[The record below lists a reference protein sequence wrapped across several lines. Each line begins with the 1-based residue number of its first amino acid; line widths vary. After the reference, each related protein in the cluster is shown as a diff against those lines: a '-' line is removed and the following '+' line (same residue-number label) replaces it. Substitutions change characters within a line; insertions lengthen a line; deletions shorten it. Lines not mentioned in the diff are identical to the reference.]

1 MELDDVFADVDTPD
15 GSSDDDT
22 PERVVSTSLTINI
35 LTPCKKKGSNF
46 FCFHFLGGSAA
57 AARSAHPP

>member
-22 PERVVSTSLTINI
+22 PERVVSTSLTINF
-35 LTPCKKKGSNF
+35 LTPCKKRVVTF
-46 FCFHFLGGSAA
+46 FAFIF
-57 AARSAHPP
+57 